1 MENSISAKVLIVLGS
16 DSDRERIKK
25 LPEILDWFGIEYDIA
40 ISSAHRTPEK
50 TAEIA
55 KKAGSDGYSV
65 IIAAAGMAAHLPGV
79 IAAYSSLP
87 VIGLPLDA
95 SALKGIDALY
105 SIVQMPPGVP
115 VAAVGINVAVNAG
128 VLAARIIALGN
139 ERIAIKLQE
148 FTAQGSKI

>member
-1 MENSISAKVLIVLGS
+1 MVGS
-16 DSDRERIKK
+16 ESDIERIKK
-25 LPEILDWFGIEYDIA
+25 LPLILDWFEIEYDIV
-40 ISSAHRTPEK
+40 ISSAHRNPDK
-50 TAEIA
+50 TAGIA
-55 KKAGSDGYSV
+55 KSAEADGYSV

-79 IAAYSSLP
+79 IAAFSTLP

-95 SALKGIDALY
+95 SALSGVDALY

-139 ERIAIKLQE
+139 EAIAVKLKQ
-148 FTAQGSKI
+148 FVNQGSKI